1 MKKLV
6 KQELDKILKNYKS
19 IEDIDWNYISIYLKL
34 SENFIREFK
43 DKVDWKWISI
53 RQEFSYSFICEF
65 REKLNLDILLERKII
80 TQEDIIKMYQPV
92 SRFELMEI

>member
-1 MKKLV
+1 VKKLV

-43 DKVDWKWISI
+43 DV
-53 RQEFSYSFICEF
+53 
-65 REKLNLDILLERKII
+65 KII
-80 TQEDIIKMYQPV
+80 YK
-92 SRFELMEI
+92 F